1 MNRSVILPDVQII
14 SKYKVGQSSVTITND
29 GRYIVHE
36 PVLTFEG
43 EKIYREMLMY
53 MYQSLIPLKDSRD
66 PIAYIEENIWRRA
79 NLIGQTDKIKKC
91 YRGLRYRLERDILR
105 YGILDVPMQ
114 DSQVEDITC
123 EKFDADVG
131 IVHRVHKSWKYPVL
145 DTNLS
150 FDTKNNMNAFVQS
163 IMLRNHKTVSD
174 AKPFGNLRLP
184 EGHRMH
190 ITYDDK
196 VSLPGPIISIRK
208 FTRIPL
214 TIIDLIKNG
223 TMTKLQA
230 AYLWMMID
238 ARAFGILVGPTSAGK
253 TTALNAL
260 MFLCHPKWVIVTAE
274 DMPEL
279 QIPHKRWKRLVTR
292 GDYEDE
298 KFAVDL
304 QRLNYEALRMRPHF
318 IVLGE
323 VRNSGEVH
331 SLFDIAATGHGGMAT
346 FHAEDPTYARMR
358 LTDRDI
364 GLSRNQ
370 LVLLW
375 FMVHLGEIRC
385 GKEIHRKILCIDE
398 ITPGSNNPKI
408 KSLFK
413 YITSDDCYDTERVED
428 LVNKSKRVHDVAEKF
443 GTDAS
448 ENLTKRIN
456 LLERCIHEKI
466 SDHADIIKILSSI
479 YVN

>member
-1 MNRSVILPDVQII
+1 MNKSVRLPDAQVI
-14 SKYKVGQSSVTITND
+14 SRYKVGQSSVTITSD

-36 PVLTFEG
+36 PALTFEG

-53 MYQSLIPLKDSRD
+53 MYQSLMPLKDSRD
-66 PIAYIEENIWRRA
+66 PVAYIEENIWRRA
-79 NLIGQTDKIKKC
+79 SLIGQTDKIKKC

-123 EKFDADVG
+123 ERFDMDVG
-131 IVHRVHKSWKYPVL
+131 IVHRVYKSWKHPVL

-150 FDTKNNMNAFVQS
+150 FGTKNNMNAFVQS

-208 FTRIPL
+208 FTKVPL
-214 TIIDLIKNG
+214 TVIDLIKNG

-253 TTALNAL
+253 TTVLNAL
-260 MFLCHPKWVIVTAE
+260 MFLCHPKWIIVTAE
-274 DMPEL
+274 DIPEL

-292 GDYEDE
+292 EDYENE
-298 KFAVDL
+298 KFAINL

-318 IVLGE
+318 VVLGE
-323 VRNSGEVH
+323 ARNSGEVH

-346 FHAEDPTYARMR
+346 FHAEDPAYARMR

-375 FMVHLGEIRC
+375 FMVHLGEIRH
-385 GKEIHRKILCIDE
+385 GKEIRRKILRIDE
-398 ITPGSNNPKI
+398 ITPGSNSPKI
-408 KSLFK
+408 EPLFK
-413 YITSDDCYDTERVED
+413 YMVSDDRYDTECVED
-428 LVNKSKRVHDVAEKF
+428 LVAKSKRVHDVAKKF

-448 ENLTKRIN
+448 KNLTKRIN
-456 LLERCIHEKI
+456 LLERCTQEKI
-466 SDHADIIKILSSI
+466 SSPADIIKILGSI
-479 YVN
+479 YL